1 MSRARRRGLLRLAL
15 LVASVIVLVVAIS
28 RLGGSGGSKT
38 GSASAGRAAGGAPT
52 ARLRATI
59 SAVRLPRPL
68 HGETVAPTADGLLMI
83 GGADRSDASTRQVL
97 LLDSRTGRT
106 SPAGTLI
113 QPMHDSAAV
122 TLSQRTMVFGGGA
135 STTLDTVQELT
146 PGAVARQ
153 IGRLP
158 DPVSDLS
165 AVEAGGAAYLV
176 GGYDGQTPVASV
188 LRTTD
193 GRGFTRVGRLPT
205 SVRYTTVAAIGD
217 RIYAFGGELAGG
229 ADTDAIQ
236 EYEISSARTLTA
248 GHLPDPLSH
257 ASSVVLNGS
266 IYLLGGRRNGA
277 ASDRILRFDP
287 SGNIAVRAGRLPAPV
302 FDAAAGTVSGVGY
315 LVGGIGAAGTS
326 LDSIIVVHP

>member
-1 MSRARRRGLLRLAL
+1 MSRARRRGLLRLGL

-59 SAVRLPRPL
+59 SAERLPRPL

-193 GRGFTRVGRLPT
+193 GRGFTKVGRLPT

-217 RIYAFGGELAGG
+217 SAATTSMILSGSLSPIHINMNIWKFPRFMSEKNVPNSYTRIFKPIP
-229 ADTDAIQ
+229 TRSRSTRSPPDA
-236 EYEISSARTLTA
+236 R
-248 GHLPDPLSH
+248 
-257 ASSVVLNGS
+257 
-266 IYLLGGRRNGA
+266 
-277 ASDRILRFDP
+277 
-287 SGNIAVRAGRLPAPV
+287 
-302 FDAAAGTVSGVGY
+302 
-315 LVGGIGAAGTS
+315 
-326 LDSIIVVHP
+326 